1 MIKYGISIDVQ
12 RGDKMQYTFST
23 YEDFLKEYEKYH
35 MHKCSKCGSLRE
47 LSNEKVDVVIDNR
60 KIHFNNLLILTCT
73 KCGSGCLPLYTKQII
88 NRCYKIMVD
97 EGIYESEQYYKGY
110 RKKFDYCKEQDFIYD
125 HRDYYNIPGL
135 CFDDEHSVEGYLT
148 PVYFTKKVLLYF
160 MQDPD
165 YTVKLGAE
173 TYGYFSFKD
182 EWVIPFGINRN
193 GKVVFWL
200 GDLDYLDDQT
210 LNIMK
215 PHNIDSDHQLIVSEF
230 YAGQMCCIWS
240 EPNKEIQICEQ
251 KNKLFNALLSQYNIS
266 LFHLEDEIEQ
276 QKASFVKPVVFTERT
291 IEPSI
296 NMLHKVL
303 IEGVN
308 ISELRKLY
316 LKIVE
321 HPNEKY
327 LEWKS
332 IKFYEALLAQIV
344 VKEDDVREIIA
355 PLYLLNDFRQ
365 YYDHLLPSAKK
376 NEIKENIIKS
386 LRIASFNDIE
396 KLYVTLL
403 NRLGS
408 LFEYLILGYTP

>member
-1 MIKYGISIDVQ
+1 
-12 RGDKMQYTFST
+12 MQFTFKT
-23 YEDFLKEYEKYH
+23 YKDFLKEYEKYYTH
-35 MHKCSKCGSLRE
+35 QCAKCGSLRE
-47 LSNEKVDVVIDNR
+47 LSNEHVDVVIDDR
-60 KIHFNNLLILTCT
+60 KMHFKDLLVLTCT
-73 KCGSGCLPLYTKQII
+73 TCGIGCLPLHTKQMIDG
-88 NRCYKIMVD
+88 CYKLMVD
-97 EGIYESEQYYKGY
+97 EGHYEGEQFYRSF
-110 RKKFDYCKEQDFIYD
+110 RKKFQYCKDQDFIYD

-135 CFDDEHSVEGYLT
+135 CFDEEHSVEGFLT

-160 MQDPD
+160 LQDPE

-173 TYGYFSFKD
+173 TYGYFSFKN
-182 EWVIPFGINRN
+182 EWRIPFGINRN

-240 EPNKEIQICEQ
+240 EPNKEIKICEQ
-251 KNKLFNALLSQYNIS
+251 KNTIFSALLSQYNIS

-276 QKASFVKPVVFTERT
+276 QKDAYVKPVVFTEKT
-291 IEPSI
+291 IEPTI

-303 IEGVN
+303 IEGVS
-308 ISELRKLY
+308 ITEFRKLY
-316 LKIVE
+316 LKIVA

-332 IKFYEALLAQIV
+332 IKFYEALLGQIIT
-344 VKEDDVREIIA
+344 KDDDVREIIA

-365 YYDHLLPSAKK
+365 YYDHLLPIAKK
-376 NEIKENIIKS
+376 NEIRENIRKF
-386 LRIASFNDIE
+386 LNVLSFNDIE
-396 KLYVTLL
+396 DLYVTLL
-403 NRLGS
+403 NRLGR
-408 LFEYLILGYTP
+408 LFEYLILGYMP